1 MYINWDVGFHQ
12 CSCPVV
18 WLYRESSLCWHFI
31 AFCLL
36 SICFKWCTL
45 YTMPFLSHEC
55 TVVIHVYLETCILSE
70 LYLYVDSY
78 FEWVLDLVD
87 ISFKSIYTL
96 RIVLTSYTDPLVRGE
111 DTFHINCYESIVL
124 VFFFVIPVNKPVHK
138 QVVYYISSVWTVY
151 AIHAPW
157 HVLRWV
163 FCQIIAGYMKQSQ
176 SLRSL

>member
-1 MYINWDVGFHQ
+1 MH
-12 CSCPVV
+12 
-18 WLYRESSLCWHFI
+18 SLHNAILVTWVYCGHT
-31 AFCLL
+31 CL
-36 SICFKWCTL
+36 SRDMSF
-45 YTMPFLSHEC
+45 EC
-55 TVVIHVYLETCILSE
+55 TCMLIVI
-70 LYLYVDSY
+70 

-151 AIHAPW
+151 AIHVPW

>member
-1 MYINWDVGFHQ
+1 MLI
-12 CSCPVV
+12 
-18 WLYRESSLCWHFI
+18 
-31 AFCLL
+31 
-36 SICFKWCTL
+36 
-45 YTMPFLSHEC
+45 
-55 TVVIHVYLETCILSE
+55 VI
-70 LYLYVDSY
+70 

-151 AIHAPW
+151 AM
-157 HVLRWV
+157 
-163 FCQIIAGYMKQSQ
+163 YM
-176 SLRSL
+176 SLDMFFVESSVRLSLDTWNNHSL

>member
-1 MYINWDVGFHQ
+1 MH
-12 CSCPVV
+12 
-18 WLYRESSLCWHFI
+18 SLHNAILVTWVYCGHTCVSRDMLWVN
-31 AFCLL
+31 
-36 SICFKWCTL
+36 CTCML
-45 YTMPFLSHEC
+45 I
-55 TVVIHVYLETCILSE
+55 VI
-70 LYLYVDSY
+70 

-87 ISFKSIYTL
+87 ISFKKYLYITYSANIIYWPIGQ
-96 RIVLTSYTDPLVRGE
+96 RRR
-111 DTFHINCYESIVL
+111 HINCYESIVL

-151 AIHAPW
+151 AIHVPW